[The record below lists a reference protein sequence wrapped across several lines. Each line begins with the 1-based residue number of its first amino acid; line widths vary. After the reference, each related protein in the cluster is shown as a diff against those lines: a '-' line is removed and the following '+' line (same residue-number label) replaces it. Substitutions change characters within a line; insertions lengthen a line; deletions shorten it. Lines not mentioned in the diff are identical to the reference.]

1 MPIYA
6 AGPRP
11 ATMTLAPT
19 SRRCIKH
26 TLDRYLPLRSST
38 TKQRNSADPTPQII
52 ARIASRPVSPDSS
65 RAQISIAPARH
76 RPTFP
81 DRGFLP
87 WRLSDAGRRCTWHR
101 RVRPASETLHRTGLM
116 HRGRQ
121 TNYSITSSAGTSSVG
136 STPEVFL
143 YDVSE
148 MARLSHILY
157 DRQIAK
163 SPDLKAPDAR
173 QSEEDRTT
181 AGRTQGGCPI
191 RSRIDASTNRTPPSR
206 KYRRVERDTSN
217 SLGRLLCWR

>member
-19 SRRCIKH
+19 SRRGIKH

-52 ARIASRPVSPDSS
+52 ARIASGPVSPDSS

-101 RVRPASETLHRTGLM
+101 RVRPASETLHRNGLQSPLQNLYL
-116 HRGRQ
+116 HQ
-121 TNYSITSSAGTSSVG
+121 FTSASSFV
-136 STPEVFL
+136 
-143 YDVSE
+143 
-148 MARLSHILY
+148 R
-157 DRQIAK
+157 
-163 SPDLKAPDAR
+163 SPTWIF
-173 QSEEDRTT
+173 SSDRTAFLISRPNCAPT
-181 AGRTQGGCPI
+181 WPAASLSNLALISSQLNGRVGNPG
-191 RSRIDASTNRTPPSR
+191 
-206 KYRRVERDTSN
+206 
-217 SLGRLLCWR
+217 

>member
-52 ARIASRPVSPDSS
+52 ARIASGPVSPDSS

-101 RVRPASETLHRTGLM
+101 RVRPASETLHISHDYEVVRPSPFAFLLM
-116 HRGRQ
+116 PTQCCSRSLPKHAEADRCRDAH
-121 TNYSITSSAGTSSVG
+121 IARSSP
-136 STPEVFL
+136 PE
-143 YDVSE
+143 
-148 MARLSHILY
+148 
-157 DRQIAK
+157 
-163 SPDLKAPDAR
+163 
-173 QSEEDRTT
+173 
-181 AGRTQGGCPI
+181 
-191 RSRIDASTNRTPPSR
+191 
-206 KYRRVERDTSN
+206 RVQATCR
-217 SLGRLLCWR
+217 

>member
-101 RVRPASETLHRTGLM
+101 RVRPASETLHTRR
-116 HRGRQ
+116 HRPAH
-121 TNYSITSSAGTSSVG
+121 SITSSAVLLEELLRRGPAAVPAAGTPKYDAKARG
-136 STPEVFL
+136 FL
-143 YDVSE
+143 
-148 MARLSHILY
+148 
-157 DRQIAK
+157 
-163 SPDLKAPDAR
+163 
-173 QSEEDRTT
+173 RTHF
-181 AGRTQGGCPI
+181 
-191 RSRIDASTNRTPPSR
+191 
-206 KYRRVERDTSN
+206 
-217 SLGRLLCWR
+217 LGKH

>member
-101 RVRPASETLHRTGLM
+101 RVRPASETLHRSGTRPPVGGVLLGSRTG
-116 HRGRQ
+116 
-121 TNYSITSSAGTSSVG
+121 SSSAHADMSGASCCQ
-136 STPEVFL
+136 
-143 YDVSE
+143 
-148 MARLSHILY
+148 RLI
-157 DRQIAK
+157 RPAIA
-163 SPDLKAPDAR
+163 APRMGASQNS
-173 QSEEDRTT
+173 QSC
-181 AGRTQGGCPI
+181 AM
-191 RSRIDASTNRTPPSR
+191 
-206 KYRRVERDTSN
+206 
-217 SLGRLLCWR
+217 

>member
-101 RVRPASETLHRTGLM
+101 RVRPASETLHI
-116 HRGRQ
+116 
-121 TNYSITSSAGTSSVG
+121 NAVSSASLALPFLPRFPTYRCVAPLRRPSCLPAMRPGASPPTSPLAFSG
-136 STPEVFL
+136 P
-143 YDVSE
+143 
-148 MARLSHILY
+148 ARGL
-157 DRQIAK
+157 RRRRA
-163 SPDLKAPDAR
+163 
-173 QSEEDRTT
+173 
-181 AGRTQGGCPI
+181 I
-191 RSRIDASTNRTPPSR
+191 R
-206 KYRRVERDTSN
+206 
-217 SLGRLLCWR
+217 

>member
-38 TKQRNSADPTPQII
+38 TKQRNSADPAPQII
-52 ARIASRPVSPDSS
+52 ARIASGPVSPDSS

-101 RVRPASETLHRTGLM
+101 RVRPASETLHNNRLM
-116 HRGRQ
+116 HCSKQ
-121 TNYSITSSAGTSSVG
+121 TSSFDRLVGAGKK
-136 STPEVFL
+136 
-143 YDVSE
+143 
-148 MARLSHILY
+148 RLRQFHAESIGGLQVDDKIELRGLRH
-157 DRQIAK
+157 RQIGWFRT
-163 SPDLKAPDAR
+163 LEDA
-173 QSEEDRTT
+173 
-181 AGRTQGGCPI
+181 AG
-191 RSRIDASTNRTPPSR
+191 IDAH
-206 KYRRVERDTSN
+206 
-217 SLGRLLCWR
+217 LAI

>member
-101 RVRPASETLHRTGLM
+101 RVRPASETLHRSRHSHNAAREKKDRLAAVSAKRAIECLDLAADRAQAFSTSM
-116 HRGRQ
+116 RR
-121 TNYSITSSAGTSSVG
+121 NDSTSSTDHLSRLDRCDGIKSMANEASS
-136 STPEVFL
+136 S
-143 YDVSE
+143 S
-148 MARLSHILY
+148 S
-157 DRQIAK
+157 
-163 SPDLKAPDAR
+163 
-173 QSEEDRTT
+173 
-181 AGRTQGGCPI
+181 
-191 RSRIDASTNRTPPSR
+191 
-206 KYRRVERDTSN
+206 
-217 SLGRLLCWR
+217 

>member
-52 ARIASRPVSPDSS
+52 ARIASGPVSPDSS

-101 RVRPASETLHRTGLM
+101 RVRPASETLHTQRHGGEFGATSAHPPLNGDM
-116 HRGRQ
+116 RQ
-121 TNYSITSSAGTSSVG
+121 RDKHVSLGPQAVIPPPPYRIIEVTSS
-136 STPEVFL
+136 
-143 YDVSE
+143 
-148 MARLSHILY
+148 
-157 DRQIAK
+157 
-163 SPDLKAPDAR
+163 
-173 QSEEDRTT
+173 
-181 AGRTQGGCPI
+181 
-191 RSRIDASTNRTPPSR
+191 
-206 KYRRVERDTSN
+206 
-217 SLGRLLCWR
+217 

>member
-38 TKQRNSADPTPQII
+38 TKQRNSADPAPQII
-52 ARIASRPVSPDSS
+52 ARIASGPVSPDSS

-101 RVRPASETLHRTGLM
+101 RVRPASETLHMSGHAGRITPLGPPCGG
-116 HRGRQ
+116 HRRRISKRQ
-121 TNYSITSSAGTSSVG
+121 
-136 STPEVFL
+136 STKMIGVR
-143 YDVSE
+143 VSWIDLLKL
-148 MARLSHILY
+148 A
-157 DRQIAK
+157 
-163 SPDLKAPDAR
+163 PDL
-173 QSEEDRTT
+173 
-181 AGRTQGGCPI
+181 AGLLRATQMAQC
-191 RSRIDASTNRTPPSR
+191 
-206 KYRRVERDTSN
+206 
-217 SLGRLLCWR
+217 

>member
-101 RVRPASETLHRTGLM
+101 RVRPASETLHKSGLACS
-116 HRGRQ
+116 Q
-121 TNYSITSSAGTSSVG
+121 EAALLAVCESN
-136 STPEVFL
+136 
-143 YDVSE
+143 
-148 MARLSHILY
+148 
-157 DRQIAK
+157 
-163 SPDLKAPDAR
+163 
-173 QSEEDRTT
+173 
-181 AGRTQGGCPI
+181 
-191 RSRIDASTNRTPPSR
+191 TNR
-206 KYRRVERDTSN
+206 RRDGRRSELVQDVDQLSVRWRAPFAEGLDRVGFGQAVEPGEQANALTAAK
-217 SLGRLLCWR
+217 LGLG

>member
-101 RVRPASETLHRTGLM
+101 RVRPASETLHKSRHFSQKHYKLVAAISCLY
-116 HRGRQ
+116 RGARCGPERAEHATITRFGFQ
-121 TNYSITSSAGTSSVG
+121 PLATALAVVKVLASIRRHMFCRLVSA
-136 STPEVFL
+136 L
-143 YDVSE
+143 
-148 MARLSHILY
+148 R
-157 DRQIAK
+157 
-163 SPDLKAPDAR
+163 
-173 QSEEDRTT
+173 
-181 AGRTQGGCPI
+181 AGDC
-191 RSRIDASTNRTPPSR
+191 
-206 KYRRVERDTSN
+206 
-217 SLGRLLCWR
+217 

>member
-101 RVRPASETLHRTGLM
+101 RVRPASETLHISKLM
-116 HRGRQ
+116 RCNNVGAVSRLREGRHSAHR
-121 TNYSITSSAGTSSVG
+121 A
-136 STPEVFL
+136 TPW
-143 YDVSE
+143 
-148 MARLSHILY
+148 
-157 DRQIAK
+157 
-163 SPDLKAPDAR
+163 
-173 QSEEDRTT
+173 
-181 AGRTQGGCPI
+181 
-191 RSRIDASTNRTPPSR
+191 PPSDR
-206 KYRRVERDTSN
+206 ACRSLREPAVDRSEKLAGLLPLALIAPEPRHAHRRAQFP
-217 SLGRLLCWR
+217 GFGLLMTGDLEAWEADSGTA